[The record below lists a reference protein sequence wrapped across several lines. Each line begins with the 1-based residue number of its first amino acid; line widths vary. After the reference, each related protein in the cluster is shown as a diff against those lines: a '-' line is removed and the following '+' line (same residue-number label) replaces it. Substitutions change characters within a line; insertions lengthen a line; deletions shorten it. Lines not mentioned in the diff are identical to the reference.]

1 MQDMEAKT
9 LTQKDMVKL
18 GCELCAPLRRQLD
31 QENALGQTI
40 ETDQHKVQE
49 VRQAKP
55 PLKSFFFHEKSP
67 HAATPDAHCEPW
79 LFCLACGLGVQ
90 ESIC

>member
-18 GCELCAPLRRQLD
+18 GCELYAPLRRQLD
-31 QENALGQTI
+31 QEKLNALGQTI
-40 ETDQHKVQE
+40 EIDQHKVQE

-55 PLKSFFFHEKSP
+55 PLNLFSFMRKARMPLLLMLIVSHGYS
-67 HAATPDAHCEPW
+67 A
-79 LFCLACGLGVQ
+79 
-90 ESIC
+90 